1 MLANQIASGAGD
13 VWLNSSISDA
23 VENDPNGYLKCIG
36 YWHTLLSGRIDET
49 LSTAISSLRHAPD
62 AFSMSSLSTTMTS
75 LSNYWKT

>member
-1 MLANQIASGAGD
+1 M
-13 VWLNSSISDA
+13 NSNISDA

-36 YWHTLLSGRIDET
+36 YWHMLLSGRIDET

-62 AFSMSSLSTTMTS
+62 AFSISSLSTTMTS